1 MHDFYGRQSRRR
13 GWGGFAKFEDFPGP
27 AGQPGPWTG
36 PGGGPWTGPGGGP
49 GGRGGQP
56 DPWTGPGGGPGGPGP
71 GPDPEFGFG
80 PGHGPGHWHGGP
92 PPWRGGR
99 RARRGDIRWALLIA
113 LLDGPSHG
121 YELIT
126 RLESRTGGMWR
137 PSAGSVYPTL
147 QLLEDE
153 GLIRGRD
160 DEGKRVFELTDEGR
174 AAATQ
179 ASERIGRG
187 PWGGGGTA
195 GARAELPKAMKTL
208 ALALRQV
215 VAAGDEEQITA
226 AVGVITD
233 ARQRLYRI
241 LAGEDTASP
250 GGSPQPPRQD

>member
-1 MHDFYGRQSRRR
+1 MNDFYGRHGRRR
-13 GWGGFAKFEDFPGP
+13 GHPGFAKFEEF
-27 AGQPGPWTG
+27 
-36 PGGGPWTGPGGGP
+36 
-49 GGRGGQP
+49 
-56 DPWTGPGGGPGGPGP
+56 PGP
-71 GPDPEFGFG
+71 GPQGPGFDEG
-80 PGHGPGHWHGGP
+80 PGWGHGPGHRHGGP

-153 GLIRGRD
+153 GLVRGRD
-160 DEGKRVFELTDEGR
+160 EDGKRVFELTDEGR
-174 AAATQ
+174 TAATE
-179 ASERIGRG
+179 ASERVGRG
-187 PWGGGGTA
+187 PWGGEAA

-208 ALALRQV
+208 ALAVRQV
-215 VAAGDEEQITA
+215 VTAGEEEQITA
-226 AVGVITD
+226 AIGVLTE

-241 LAGEDTASP
+241 LAGEDTPTA
-250 GGSPQPPRQD
+250 